1 MRRYQRRY
9 IAQQFSQEAQVQ
21 NLGPKNKNT
30 NQQLAGICGSVK
42 SDGHWYDFQD
52 WINPMNNIEHAQ
64 KYFRLIKIIIRRQL
78 LDDEKCNTR
87 ECRKENL
94 LKKLSTPNFAEDTA
108 EDLQFEAACP
118 KSCFRFYICL
128 SSCSCFVCIYINE

>member
-1 MRRYQRRY
+1 M
-9 IAQQFSQEAQVQ
+9 
-21 NLGPKNKNT
+21 GPKNKNT

-64 KYFRLIKIIIRRQL
+64 KYFRLMKIIIRRQL

-87 ECRKENL
+87 EHRKENL
-94 LKKLSTPNFAEDTA
+94 LKKLSTPNWEFAEDTA
-108 EDLQFEAACP
+108 EDL
-118 KSCFRFYICL
+118 
-128 SSCSCFVCIYINE
+128 